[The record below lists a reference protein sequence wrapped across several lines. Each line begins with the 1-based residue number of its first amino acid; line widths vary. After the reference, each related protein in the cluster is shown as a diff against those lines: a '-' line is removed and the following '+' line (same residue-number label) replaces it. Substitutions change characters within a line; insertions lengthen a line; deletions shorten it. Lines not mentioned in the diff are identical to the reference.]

1 MPAYA
6 SPLGIQDSP
15 EVPLVRSQA
24 RPTPGVFRGVVF
36 AVLFEGIV
44 GVSAWMVFRACW
56 TLLHH

>member
-1 MPAYA
+1 MPAFA
-6 SPLGIQDSP
+6 SPLGIQDAP
-15 EVPLVRSQA
+15 EAHVRSEA

-36 AVLFEGIV
+36 AVLFEGII